1 MKLIRKKFSTKCE
14 RKLEKILDCGSDKI
28 AELSISIDVTELDK
42 EIEKAERL
50 LKLLRECKKL
60 QESEVEPISISYEK
74 CCECPYKRCSDPI
87 WLYEPRRITYGD
99 GTSASPE
106 IYRNY
111 YTCSSD

>member
-1 MKLIRKKFSTKCE
+1 M
-14 RKLEKILDCGSDKI
+14 
-28 AELSISIDVTELDK
+28 AELSISIDVAELDK

-87 WLYEPRRITYGD
+87 WLYEPWRITCSVTDTITENPNIQY
-99 GTSASPE
+99 TW
-106 IYRNY
+106 
-111 YTCSSD
+111 TCSTK

>member
-1 MKLIRKKFSTKCE
+1 M
-14 RKLEKILDCGSDKI
+14 
-28 AELSISIDVTELDK
+28 AELSVSIDATELDK